1 MKAAKSE
8 HGGVSAS
15 IKARTKSK
23 EITIQDAL
31 REKSQAEVAVARKRL
46 EELFST
52 ARAGGTELFEESET
66 PGGPAEARRRR
77 AGPRVCRLFGDPL

>member
-1 MKAAKSE
+1 M
-8 HGGVSAS
+8 SAS

-23 EITIQDAL
+23 QITIQDAL

-66 PGGPAEARRRR
+66 PGLAEARRRR

>member
-1 MKAAKSE
+1 VKAAKSE

-31 REKSQAEVAVARKRL
+31 REKSQGGGCRRPEAAGRAVL
-46 EELFST
+46 DGE
-52 ARAGGTELFEESET
+52 GGRDGAL
-66 PGGPAEARRRR
+66 RRE
-77 AGPRVCRLFGDPL
+77 